1 MESKTALIS
10 GITGQDGSYISELL
24 LEKGYEVWGLIRRLS
39 QPNLKNIDH
48 IKDQIHIVGGDLLDQ
63 NSIHRAIKLS
73 NPDELYHL
81 GAMSFVGASWDQT
94 QLTLDTTGLGS
105 MRIFEAVRNS
115 GKDIKVYQAS
125 SSEMYGLANGISPQN
140 EDTSMRPRSPYAAA
154 KLMAHNLAII
164 YRESYN
170 MNIWCGILFNHA
182 SKRRGIEFVTRK
194 VSDGVARIKLGLQDQ
209 LKLGNLDSKRDWCH
223 ANDMVYG
230 MYLMMQQ
237 DKADDYV
244 LGSGENHS
252 IRELV
257 DIAFNRV
264 GLNWE
269 DYVIIDKNLYRPA
282 ELYELKADYSKAKM
296 ELGWEPKISFE
307 DMVEE
312 MVDNDISLLEKNC
325 K

>member
-24 LEKGYEVWGLIRRLS
+24 LEKGYEVWGIIRRLS
-39 QPNLKNIDH
+39 QPNLHNIDH

-63 NSIHRAIKLS
+63 NSINRAIKLS

-81 GAMSFVGASWDQT
+81 GAMSFVGASWEQT

-140 EDTSMRPRSPYAAA
+140 ESTPMIPRSPYAVA
-154 KLMAHNLAII
+154 KLMAHNLAKV

-170 MNIWCGILFNHA
+170 MNIWCGILFNHE
-182 SKRRGIEFVTRK
+182 SPKRGIEFVSRK
-194 VSDGVARIKLGLQDQ
+194 ISDGVARIKLGLSKE
-209 LKLGNLDSKRDWCH
+209 LILGNIRSKRDFGF
-223 ANDMVYG
+223 APDYVEA
-230 MYLMMQQ
+230 MYIMLQQ
-237 DKADDYV
+237 DRPDDYV
-244 LGSGENHS
+244 IATGESHS
-252 IRELV
+252 VREFV
-257 DIAFNRV
+257 DIAFEHAKL
-264 GLNWE
+264 GNWE
-269 DYVIIDKNLYRPA
+269 NYVKFDKSLMRPA
-282 ELYELKADYSKAKM
+282 DIYNLIGDASKAKNQ
-296 ELGWEPKISFE
+296 LGWKPKTSFRQL
-307 DMVEE
+307 VEI
-312 MVDNDISLLEKNC
+312 MVDHDIEILKGG